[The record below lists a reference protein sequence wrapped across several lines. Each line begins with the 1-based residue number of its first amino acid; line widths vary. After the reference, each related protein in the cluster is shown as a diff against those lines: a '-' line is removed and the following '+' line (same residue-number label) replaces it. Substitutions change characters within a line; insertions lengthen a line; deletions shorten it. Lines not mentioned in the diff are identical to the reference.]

1 MTNQYDASVTSSRI
15 KARAKEMGMAISQL
29 NSICDLSEN
38 TIKNAG
44 KSTEGMKA
52 RNLYLIAETL
62 DCSVDYLLGR
72 TDEPQTKAETKTIEQ
87 NHQYIQNDS
96 SFSIGVSLPP
106 ETILDRNQQEL
117 LKRYNQLEYEQQ
129 IEVMQMIIQKTK
141 KESE

>member
-1 MTNQYDASVTSSRI
+1 MYTKELLKERI
-15 KARAKEMGMAISQL
+15 TTAAKGKGCTVKKMLLSLGL
-29 NSICDLSEN
+29 NEN
-38 TIKNAG
+38 TVNQISDNKGLSSFSLA
-44 KSTEGMKA
+44 K
-52 RNLYLIAETL
+52 IADYL

-72 TDEPQTKAETKTIEQ
+72 TDEPQAKAETTTIEQ

-106 ETILDRNQQEL
+106 ETLLDRNQQEL
-117 LKRYNQLEYEQQ
+117 LKRYNQLEYEEQ